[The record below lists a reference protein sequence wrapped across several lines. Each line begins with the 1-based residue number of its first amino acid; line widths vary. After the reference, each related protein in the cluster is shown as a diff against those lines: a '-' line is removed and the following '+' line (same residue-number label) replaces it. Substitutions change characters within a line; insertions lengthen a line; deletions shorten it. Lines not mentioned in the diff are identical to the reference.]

1 MGENKHLR
9 NRIEGLNIPLQKHLE
24 KIALEQ
30 RKPNP
35 DIGLIN
41 HWSKE
46 ARTWQ
51 QQIQRIEQRLKR
63 KR

>member
-9 NRIEGLNIPLQKHLE
+9 NRIQGLNIPLQEHSE
-24 KIALEQ
+24 KIALEH
-30 RKPNP
+30 RKSNP

-46 ARTWQ
+46 VRTWQ
-51 QQIQRIEQRLKR
+51 QQIQRLEQRLKR